1 MLKEDPAPESRGTE
15 QESQRGPF
23 VVGSPRFCWRFQ
35 FFWRGPA
42 GLAGTV
48 HVEVGA
54 SRQQQLTTTELVA
67 AALFRQG
74 RRRRGYGGLSGA
86 PIRRSQDFGSRC
98 DGDVMTP
105 RCAGVDEPLLAGYPL
120 LSPTPLR
127 WCGGG
132 VATLATSVPQAS
144 LSFRGG
150 AWHSSAAPRR

>member
-1 MLKEDPAPESRGTE
+1 MKEDPSPESRGTE

-23 VVGSPRFCWRFQ
+23 VVGSPRFGWRFW

-86 PIRRSQDFGSRC
+86 PIRRSEDFGSRC
-98 DGDVMTP
+98 EFLSHPPT
-105 RCAGVDEPLLAGYPL
+105 RGYWLL
-120 LSPTPLR
+120 LSDNWTSLLLTGCWPSTPHRQGSKLVMAGR
-127 WCGGG
+127 RP
-132 VATLATSVPQAS
+132 VHATGNWGTRTS
-144 LSFRGG
+144 
-150 AWHSSAAPRR
+150 